1 VSAIELP
8 GAADLLAIAR
18 STLLDDVIPALDGD
32 ARFKALM
39 VANAIAIAARMV
51 EVGDIADLPD
61 ATVMCAH
68 IRAGMH
74 DDDTALGQILLA
86 HSEARCQ
93 VSSRAKK

>member
-18 STLLDDVIPALDGD
+18 STLLDEVIPTLEGD

-39 VANAIAIAARMV
+39 VANAIAIAARVV
-51 EVGDIADLPD
+51 EIGDIADLPD
-61 ATVMCAH
+61 AAALCAN
-68 IRAGMH
+68 IRAGAH
-74 DDDTALGQILLA
+74 DDDSTLGQILLA